1 MINLIDVDGG
11 FLNSRLDARHFVA
24 LFLKALC
31 HNESYAMHGERISVR
46 HIAVKESEV
55 IDWQDHILNKPDWAQ

>member
-1 MINLIDVDGG
+1 
-11 FLNSRLDARHFVA
+11 
-24 LFLKALC
+24 
-31 HNESYAMHGERISVR
+31 VR

>member
-1 MINLIDVDGG
+1 
-11 FLNSRLDARHFVA
+11 
-24 LFLKALC
+24 
-31 HNESYAMHGERISVR
+31 R